1 MGKQKKLAGTV
12 HGIFMWLT
20 SYLRVAVIDLY
31 KVYLYVTIPKRRK
44 HMLHDVSIFL
54 GRLYSRITYERVL
67 KESGSLTYISL
78 LGFVP
83 FVTFLVMIA
92 PDLPFLNLSEKFKD
106 VVAKNFIPGSAEAI
120 MNFMDEMLIRR
131 RIGFN
136 IFNFVILLVS
146 SYSLFRVIRDTFDR
160 ILSMQL
166 SVKQDLLTQVVKF
179 FGTIVFGLVIMIV
192 LFSSSSV
199 PIISRLLRVPL
210 LRWLLFVVPFVLQF
224 LGLMFMYML
233 LPSVRIKRSSLFRG
247 AFWTTV
253 IWVMAKALFDVYIY
267 NLTSVQA
274 IYGVMAALPIFLLWI
289 YVNWVI
295 ILGGIVLV
303 SVIDNPDAGDLLRK
317 EPQRAVRV
325 TLEMFSNQKLNERLE
340 GVLTKKDIFK
350 LAEAIEEEG
359 DK

>member
-1 MGKQKKLAGTV
+1 MGKQKNGSSAL

-20 SYLRVAVIDLY
+20 SYLRIAINDAR
-31 KVYLYVTIPKRRK
+31 KVYLSLTIPEKRKR
-44 HMLHDVSIFL
+44 LLREANVFIRRFL
-54 GRLYSRITYERVL
+54 GRIASERVM
-67 KESGSLTYISL
+67 KESGSLTYITL

-83 FVTFLVMIA
+83 FVTFLVLII
-92 PDLPFLNLSEKFKD
+92 PDLPFLNLSEKFR
-106 VVAKNFIPGSAEAI
+106 VIVAKNFIPGSADAI
-120 MNFMDEMLIRR
+120 MKFVDEMLVRR
-131 RIGFN
+131 MIGFN

-166 SVKQDLLTQVVKF
+166 NVKQDLITQVVKF
-179 FGTIVFGLVIMIV
+179 FGTIVFGFVIMIV
-192 LFSSSSV
+192 LFSSSSI
-199 PIISRLLRVPL
+199 PLISMLLRVPL
-210 LRWLLFVVPFVLQF
+210 LRWLLVIVPFVLQF
-224 LGLMFMYML
+224 LGLMFLYML

-253 IWVMAKALFDVYIY
+253 IWVLAKTFFDFYIY
-267 NLTSVQA
+267 NLTSMQA

-303 SVIDNPDAGDLLRK
+303 SVIDTPVNGELLRK
-317 EPQRAVRV
+317 EPQRVVRV

-340 GVLTKKDIFK
+340 GVITKKEITK
-350 LAEAIEEEG
+350 LVAAIEEES
-359 DK
+359 DT

>member
-1 MGKQKKLAGTV
+1 
-12 HGIFMWLT
+12 
-20 SYLRVAVIDLY
+20 
-31 KVYLYVTIPKRRK
+31 
-44 HMLHDVSIFL
+44 
-54 GRLYSRITYERVL
+54 
-67 KESGSLTYISL
+67 
-78 LGFVP
+78 
-83 FVTFLVMIA
+83 MIA
-92 PDLPFLNLSEKFKD
+92 PDLPFLNLSVKFKD
-106 VVAKNFIPGSAEAI
+106 VVAKNFIPGSADAI
-120 MNFMDEMLIRR
+120 MNFMDELLIRR

-136 IFNFVILLVS
+136 IFNFVILIVS

-179 FGTIVFGLVIMIV
+179 FGTIVFGLIIMIV

-199 PIISRLLRVPL
+199 PLISRLLKIPM
-210 LRWLLFVVPFVLQF
+210 LRWLLIVVPFVLQF
-224 LGLMFMYML
+224 LGLMFLYML

-253 IWVMAKALFDVYIY
+253 IWSVAKSYFDFYIY
-267 NLTSVQA
+267 HLTSVQA

-303 SVIDNPDAGDLLRK
+303 SVIDSPDTDDLLRK
-317 EPQRAVRV
+317 EPHRVVRV

-340 GVLTKKDIFK
+340 GVISRKEVKK
-350 LAEAIEEEG
+350 LVEAIEEEE